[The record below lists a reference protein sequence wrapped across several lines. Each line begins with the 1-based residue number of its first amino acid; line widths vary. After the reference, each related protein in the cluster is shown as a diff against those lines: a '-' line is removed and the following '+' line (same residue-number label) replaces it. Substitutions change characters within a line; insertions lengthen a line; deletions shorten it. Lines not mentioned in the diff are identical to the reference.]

1 MPPVPCAKE
10 SSTFLVVGGK
20 RTAMKFLTP
29 FHNLISAFKTRLVK
43 NNNDK
48 ANIVHQDLQS
58 DELEKKLAL
67 LIKDIEAVDQT
78 DLKLVE
84 YKRMDQGTKNNLL
97 SSYRLDFH
105 TRDELKYFKTKYQ
118 SLLL

>member
-1 MPPVPCAKE
+1 
-10 SSTFLVVGGK
+10 
-20 RTAMKFLTP
+20 MKFLTP

-43 NNNDK
+43 NNNDED
-48 ANIVHQDLQS
+48 IVHQDLQS

-67 LIKDIEAVDQT
+67 LIKDIEAVDQA
-78 DLKLVE
+78 DLKHVE
-84 YKRMDQGTKNNLL
+84 YKKMDKGTKNDLF

-105 TRDELKYFKTKYQ
+105 TRDALNYFKKKYK